1 MIDHK
6 NGFIREM
13 FVLSVL
19 SDELK
24 KYLVADN
31 WKYNEH
37 RNGTLLAA
45 QPISC
50 THGTYEGFFDLRHP
64 QRIDFYFKVP
74 ITIPEEKKEAI
85 SQFLHLANYGLSAV
99 TFELHWERGEVRS
112 RTSLIWIE
120 EFAPSED
127 TIKHHLI
134 RNYLCLDEYFQGIA
148 AIVYAGASPQE
159 ALEKSERKK

>member
-1 MIDHK
+1 M
-6 NGFIREM
+6 
-13 FVLSVL
+13 SVL

-74 ITIPEEKKEAI
+74 ITIPDEKKETI